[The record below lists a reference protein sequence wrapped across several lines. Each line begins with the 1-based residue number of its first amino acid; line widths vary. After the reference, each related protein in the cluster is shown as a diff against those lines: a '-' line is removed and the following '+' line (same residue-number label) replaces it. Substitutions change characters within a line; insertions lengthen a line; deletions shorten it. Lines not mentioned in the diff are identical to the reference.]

1 MATRKTAKSTKTADQ
16 SRVGK
21 QATSKSTGIPAPK
34 SSKAAAAKTSTPQVK
49 ATVKKAASRKSITKA
64 PVVKKSVAKKPVAG
78 KSPAKNSVSK
88 KAVSKKAV
96 SKQAAS
102 KQAVTKKA
110 ASKQAVTKNALAKKT
125 AAKKLSATK
134 ISARRSVSKQ
144 SELNTSVAAK
154 AVHPASSKAMAAKQA
169 TAKTLTPE
177 AATLA
182 DNARRK
188 LPAKSSAGLSR
199 TPSAL
204 GAGLA
209 RSAGGAK
216 SEKPA
221 RRTSP
226 RQALAATRKRL
237 EDKQAHDRE
246 VQPWQRLDSHQTQVP
261 EPGFQSNEARE
272 AATELHAAESRLKAM
287 HGSVGTQDR
296 RSQGKRDH
304 R

>member
-96 SKQAAS
+96 SKQ
-102 KQAVTKKA
+102 A